1 MKFTELSINQ
11 KLIEVANE
19 QKFSKLTLIQEKCL
33 PEISEGRDVVGQ
45 AETGSGKTL
54 AFCLP
59 ILDKIEPGQG
69 IQTLIL
75 TPTRE
80 LCVQV
85 SDVFDLFG
93 NPLRVSTVSIYGGV
107 KIDPQIR
114 RLKKADVVVG
124 TPGRILDHCRRRT
137 INLRNVGFL
146 VLDETDKMFEMG
158 FVDDV
163 EAIIREVPRRRQ
175 TLMFSATAERG
186 AQSVLRRHLHN
197 PLVIKTRSYVDHSR
211 LTQVYY
217 DIYQRHQKFSL
228 LCHLLRENRR
238 GLSMVFCATR
248 REVDV
253 VARNLRKQGFR
264 SKGIHGGM
272 GQNKR
277 LDSLDALR
285 DEKINVL
292 VATDVA
298 ARGLDVKNVNYIYHY
313 DVPKTPTEYIHRIG
327 RTARAGADGAAI
339 TLLTEEDHDNF
350 RRVQDD
356 ESLKIKKADFPDFK
370 KVPMDRRPEKKKY
383 FGSRNHR
390 RR

>member
-11 KLIEVANE
+11 KLIAITEE
-19 QKFSKLTLIQEKCL
+19 QNFSELTVIQEKCL
-33 PEISEGRDVVGQ
+33 PEIAVGRDVVGQ

-59 ILDKIEPGQG
+59 ILDKIDPCQG
-69 IQTLIL
+69 IQTLVL

-93 NPLRVSTVSIYGGV
+93 KPLNISTVSIYGGV

-114 RLKKADVVVG
+114 RLKKANVVVG

-137 INLRNVGFL
+137 INLRFVRFL

-186 AQSVLRRHLHN
+186 AQSILHRHLHN
-197 PLVIKTRSYVDHSR
+197 PLVIKTQSYVDRSK

-217 DIYQRHQKFSL
+217 DIYQRHHKFSL
-228 LCHLLRENRR
+228 LVHLLRENAK

-253 VARNLRKQGFR
+253 VSRNLRKQGFR
-264 SKGIHGGM
+264 AMGIHGGM

-298 ARGLDVKNVNYIYHY
+298 ARGLDVKNVNFIYHY

-356 ESLKIKKADFPDFK
+356 KSLEIQKADFPAFRQ
-370 KVPMDRRPEKKKY
+370 VPLDRRPVKSKQY
-383 FGSRNHR
+383 GRRQR
-390 RR
+390 RRR